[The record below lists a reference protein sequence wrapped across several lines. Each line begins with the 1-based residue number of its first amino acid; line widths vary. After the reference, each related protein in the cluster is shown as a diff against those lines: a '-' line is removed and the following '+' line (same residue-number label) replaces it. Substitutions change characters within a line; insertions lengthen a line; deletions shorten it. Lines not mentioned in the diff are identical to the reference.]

1 MNHQRSKQLQQK
13 IKCREKKK
21 KIEQHS
27 SSEYGIIQPATNHS
41 GHTGTQIYNQ
51 SFSVQCT
58 DIQYFF
64 KTM

>member
-1 MNHQRSKQLQQK
+1 MNHQRSNNCSKK
-13 IKCREKKK
+13 SDVGKKK